1 MNNLT
6 ENNLLEDVS
15 LSQVL
20 TTLLKQ
26 EPELLSMPEGSF
38 PTQLW
43 QRLAEEK
50 LLFPGLSDSLGGQ
63 ESSSLA
69 IAQAA
74 KTLTYLSGSAGLGM
88 SWVMQQAL
96 VNILVKSDKQQLLQD
111 HLPSL
116 LNGKGL
122 CALSISEPGA
132 GAHPKR
138 LSAHAKQEGENYLL
152 NGEKTY
158 ISNGPVADIFIILAI
173 TDIVNER
180 KQFTAF
186 LVPKDTPG
194 LTIVPMKSFDAL
206 KPSSHCG
213 LKLENCAIPALNILG
228 KKGQAFDTISKPF
241 REHEDIL
248 MLSPLAGAMQAL
260 LNKLIEFKP
269 NILPAEDLGALLAII
284 DSVSALAN
292 QAAQQLD
299 TTKVA
304 FEPVS
309 FIIIGR
315 QLIEQF
321 ILKIKPLEI
330 EHALGPAIK
339 NLINDIDVL
348 VNIAKTANTAKQ
360 KALATNYLATFTRNA
375 Q

>member
-6 ENNLLEDVS
+6 PNNLLEGAS
-15 LSQVL
+15 LSQAL
-20 TTLLKQ
+20 TDLLNQ
-26 EPELLSMPEGSF
+26 EPQLLSMPEGAF

-43 QRLAEEK
+43 QRLAEER
-50 LLFPGLSDSLGGQ
+50 LLFPALDESFGGQ
-63 ESSSLA
+63 KSSSLA
-69 IAQAA
+69 IAKTA
-74 KTLTYLSGSAGLGM
+74 KTLTCLSGSAGLGM

-96 VNILVKSDKQQLLQD
+96 VDILIKSGKQQLLQN

-116 LNGKGL
+116 LSGQGL

-138 LSAHAKQEGENYLL
+138 LSTHAQQNGDCYRL

-186 LVPKDTPG
+186 LVPKNTEG
-194 LTIVPMKSFDAL
+194 LTIIPMKGFDAL

-213 LKLENCAIPALNILG
+213 LKLENCSIPTVNILG
-228 KKGQAFDTISKPF
+228 EKGQAFDSISKPF

-260 LNKLIEFKP
+260 LKMLIEFNP
-269 NILPAEDLGALLAII
+269 SLLNPEELGLLLAII

-292 QAAQQLD
+292 QAAEKLD
-299 TTKVA
+299 STNMP

-309 FIIIGR
+309 FIIVGR
-315 QLIEQF
+315 LLIEQF
-321 ILKIKPLEI
+321 IQKVKQLEKKQALSQPIKCLM
-330 EHALGPAIK
+330 
-339 NLINDIDVL
+339 NDIDVL

-360 KALATNYLATFTRNA
+360 KALATNYLATFARNA